1 MLQLTPQDPEALRGG
16 RSDSAARGF
25 QTRPSGGSSAGASA
39 TSTTLYTRTRDG
51 FLTYC
56 KPADIP
62 LSAALLAWR
71 LLVARSGEEDGVEAL
86 RLGRYVEDW
95 TSHRDSPTTRS
106 DGGAQTFTAQ
116 VAKFMVAPGATIQ
129 EAHGEAERLVQGT
142 LGRADERV
150 GANST
155 VYFTDAAQSDS
166 RKGAVSQIAYN
177 VCIKLKTSPGQLVIS
192 FEWTNSEI
200 TRWWAG
206 RALQAYTRYLT
217 AILSQVILSK
227 PGTSLDGQAGSA
239 RLVWDLIGPSNEDLN
254 QIWFWNASMPPTVER
269 CIHDLVSERS
279 ISTPDKVAVQAWD
292 GEFTYRELESL
303 SNTIAR
309 QLRAQAGVRVGD
321 IVMLVFEK
329 SRWTTPALLGVLKS
343 GAAFVLTD
351 PAQPE
356 ARLKTIA
363 SQTGAKAVVC
373 SKLQADLARRIAQ
386 DGDEECG
393 RQDKKQKQKPK
404 PKPAVVL
411 VASDDT
417 TLQHAGWGVGA
428 SAGFL
433 PVVPADSAMYVIFT
447 SGSTGVPKGV
457 VCSHANF
464 VSGAIPRAEAVG
476 YGETSRV
483 FEFAS
488 YAFDVSIDCMLC
500 TLMQGGTVCVPSEA
514 GRVDNLGAAILAS
527 GANMAHMTPS
537 VARVLEDP
545 ETVMRSLD
553 VLGLGGEA
561 VSAGDA
567 AAWSRLTKVVIAYG
581 PSECTVGCTINHEVC
596 ADNTTIGKGTGAV
609 TWIVHPDDHNRLMP
623 VGSVGELLIEG
634 PVVGLGYLGQP
645 DKTAEVFVRDP
656 IWLRQGHTG
665 SKGRRGLLYK
675 TGDLVKYDANGYIV
689 FVGRKD
695 QQVKLRGQR
704 IELSEIEHHLRKNL
718 PPCVKIAAEVVRPS
732 GAEPTLVVF
741 VDEQQPMVNGTKTK
755 TKKAKN
761 DKVGVDDVVKL
772 SPELGAIV
780 ADMDGLLGEEL
791 PRYMVPAAYIPL
803 QSMPVLASAKIDRK
817 RLKALGAS
825 MTREQIA
832 KLRLL
837 APKPARP
844 LSDLERSLASLWASV
859 LGTDVEIGL
868 RDSFFGIGGDSLRAM
883 KLVSAARGEGIA
895 LTVAQVFDNHT
906 LVDMA
911 AVAVVDGDLGSSE
924 PQNIAPFSLIE
935 KTWTPEEARRAAS
948 KYCSVKESAVEDV
961 YPCTPLQ
968 EGLMALSAKFPDSYV
983 AQRVLRLADMAEARR
998 LQGAFETAARES
1010 AILRTRII
1018 QVPGHGLQQ
1027 VVVQGP
1033 IEWRSGA
1040 TVEAYLEADRDEP
1053 MDLGKPLVRY
1063 GLVQSADQVD
1073 FVLTMHHA
1081 LYDGWAMPLVI
1092 DRVNRA
1098 YDGLATE
1105 RPAEFKHFIRFLS
1118 EVDQSAC
1125 EAYWRQQLEGAT
1137 AVQFPALPHEGYM
1150 TQADSLLEMTVP
1162 APPRSSGSATTT
1174 ATIVRGAWALVAA
1187 TFAGHDDVVFGETLT
1202 GRNAP
1207 VAGADLIE
1215 GPMITTV
1222 PIRVAVD
1229 RQCRVA
1235 EFLARIQD
1243 QTVRQIPFEHTGLQ
1257 HIRRVSPDAMEAC
1270 ELRTGLV
1277 LHPAGA
1283 DHPFDPAYPASRLVP
1298 ANDAEAAREALKF
1311 NTYAL
1316 MLVCALAPDGYHVMA
1331 SFDSRAVD
1339 VPTMQRV
1346 LQMLRDVTAL
1356 LCEGLVDDRVS
1367 VGDVVRSVTA
1377 GSPAAVET
1385 LAELDLLGRGAVG
1398 SVDVGARV
1406 DRVWLVD
1413 PDTNQLLVPRG
1424 AVGEIV
1430 VDSPSALSLP
1440 AIDVPAW
1447 HIQVPAVDGEGA
1459 VHLHATGQLAK
1470 FDQQGK
1476 LVHMGRK
1483 GERVLPPRPVK
1494 DRPAGVQKGSE
1505 QLSAKEVRLRN
1516 LWAQILYL
1524 EADGIGADD
1533 SFFKLG
1539 GDSIGAMKLV
1549 SEARPAGFKISV
1561 AQIFKTKTLAAM
1573 AEMAEDI
1580 SMTANEAQGEGSG
1593 INEPVA
1599 TPFSLIEDVG
1609 DVDTFVDQQIK
1620 PKLSKPWKVSDAY
1633 PTRPLQTVAV
1643 TGSTQTPRF
1652 SMRYEAMYFDDHR
1665 GLDVARLQQV
1675 CREVVQRN
1683 EILRTVF
1690 ATAQNKVC
1698 YGVVLDDMAAEFDH
1712 HDVAPGTDV
1721 QKFTHQL
1728 CNRDIEGDI
1737 PEGAAFVKWHLV
1749 RAQPSATS
1757 APGAL
1762 VLRISHAQYDEICLP
1777 LILRQIEALY
1787 TGQAAAAETIPFSR
1801 FVHHTLRTANPR
1813 SVGYWRELLAGS
1825 APPTVL
1831 RPDLGA
1837 MTQVPAAGRRHY
1849 AVDRTLDIS
1858 AAAGTAAGIT
1868 VATIPTA
1875 AWALCLARR
1884 RGLADVLFGEVVS
1897 GRGTGF
1903 AAAERVVG
1911 PCWQYVPFRARFAP
1925 GVTTGADLLEAVQEQ
1940 HAASSAH
1947 EGLALAEITRLCCPG
1962 WPAVDWFDTVVHQDV
1977 EHVEDL
1983 GFRGLGATTETIYPH
1998 QEPLREWKC
2007 QAFVA
2012 DGGKKLTVEIV
2023 TFEAWREQ
2031 ADEVLAEVA
2040 ACVEEL
2046 VCRPGDV
2053 LRL

>member
-1 MLQLTPQDPEALRGG
+1 MLQLTPQDPETLRNG
-16 RSDSAARGF
+16 RLDSASRGF
-25 QTRPSGGSSAGASA
+25 QTHGSSSNGPTSPSV

-56 KPADIP
+56 NPADIP

-71 LLVARSGEEDGVEAL
+71 LLVARSGEEDGIEAL
-86 RLGRYVEDW
+86 RFGRYVDDW
-95 TSHRDSPTTRS
+95 TYHRYSQTTQP
-106 DGGAQTFTAQ
+106 DGDQVQTFTAQ
-116 VAKFMVAPGATIQ
+116 VAKFMVTPSATIE
-129 EAHGEAERLVQGT
+129 EAHREAERLIADT
-142 LGRADERV
+142 IHRSDERV

-155 VYFTDAAQSDS
+155 VYFTDAAQSDI
-166 RKGAVSQIAYN
+166 KNGVVSQILYN
-177 VCIKLKTSPGQLVIS
+177 VCIKLKSSPGQLVIS

-200 TRWWAG
+200 TRLWAG
-206 RALQAYTRYLT
+206 RALQTFTRYLT
-217 AILSQVILSK
+217 AILSQVIMPK
-227 PGTSLDGQAGSA
+227 PGRCIDGQSDSA
-239 RLVWDLIGPSNEDLN
+239 RLVWDLIGPSNEDIN
-254 QIWFWNASMPPTVER
+254 QIWFWNASMPPTVDR
-269 CIHDLVSERS
+269 CIHDLISERS
-279 ISTPDKVAVQAWD
+279 IITPDKVAVQAWD
-292 GEFTYRELESL
+292 GDFTYHEIESL

-309 QLRAQAGVRVGD
+309 QLRTQAGVRVGD

-363 SQTGAKAVVC
+363 SQTRAKAVVC
-373 SKLQADLARRIAQ
+373 SKLQADLASRIAQ
-386 DGDEECG
+386 DANAGDKSG
-393 RQDKKQKQKPK
+393 QQ
-404 PKPAVVL
+404 KPAVVL
-411 VASDDT
+411 VTSDDT
-417 TLQHAGWGVGA
+417 TLEHAGWGVGA
-428 SAGFL
+428 SMGFL
-433 PVVPADSAMYVIFT
+433 PVVPPNSPMYVIFT

-457 VCSHANF
+457 ICSHANF

-476 YGETSRV
+476 YCETSRV

-514 GRVDNLGAAILAS
+514 GRVDNLGAAIMAS

-545 ETVMRSLD
+545 EKVMRSLD

-581 PSECTVGCTINHEVC
+581 PSECTVGCTINHEVS
-596 ADNTTIGKGTGAV
+596 AENTTIGKGKGGV

-645 DKTAEVFVRDP
+645 EKTAEVFIKDP
-656 IWLRQGHTG
+656 IWLPKGHFG
-665 SKGRRGLLYK
+665 SKGRTGVLYK
-675 TGDLVKYDANGYIV
+675 TGDLVKYDANGYIM

-704 IELSEIEHHLRKNL
+704 IELSEIEYHLRKNL
-718 PPCVKIAAEVVRPS
+718 PPCVKIAAEVVRPN

-741 VDEQQPMVNGTKTK
+741 VDEQPIVNGIK
-755 TKKAKN
+755 TKKIKN
-761 DKVGVDDVVKL
+761 DKVGMGEIVKL
-772 SPELGAIV
+772 SPELAVIM
-780 ADMDGLLGEEL
+780 ANMDNLLGEEL

-803 QSMPVLASAKIDRK
+803 QQMPVLASAKIDRK
-817 RLKALGAS
+817 KLKALGNS

-837 APKPARP
+837 SPKPSRP
-844 LSDLERSLASLWASV
+844 LNDLERTLRSLWARI
-859 LGTDVEIGL
+859 LNTDVEIGL
-868 RDSFFGIGGDSLRAM
+868 QDSFFGIGGDSLRAM
-883 KLVSAARGEGIA
+883 KLVSAARVDGIA
-895 LTVAQVFDNHT
+895 LTVAQVFNNHT
-906 LVDMA
+906 LMDMA
-911 AVAVVDGDLGSSE
+911 AVAVVDSNLESSK
-924 PQNIAPFSLIE
+924 PQDIAPFSLIE
-935 KTWTPEEARRAAS
+935 NTWTTEEARQAAS
-948 KYCSVKESAVEDV
+948 KYCDIKESEVEDV

-983 AQRVLRLADMAEARR
+983 AQRVLQLADMTEAQR
-998 LQGAFETAARES
+998 LQDAFETAARDS

-1027 VVVQGP
+1027 VVVQKP
-1033 IEWRSGA
+1033 IEWRSGV
-1040 TVEAYLEADRDEP
+1040 TVEAYLEADREDS

-1063 GLVQSADQVD
+1063 GLVQSADKVD

-1098 YDGLATE
+1098 YDGLSTE
-1105 RPAEFKHFIRFLS
+1105 RPAEFKHFIRFLT

-1137 AVQFPALPHEGYM
+1137 AVQFPALPHEGYI
-1150 TQADSLLEMTVP
+1150 TQADSLLEISIP
-1162 APPRSSGSATTT
+1162 APPRSSASATTT
-1174 ATIVRGAWALVAA
+1174 ATIVRGAWALVASMY
-1187 TFAGHDDVVFGETLT
+1187 AGHNDIVFGETLT

-1229 RQCRVA
+1229 KQTRVA
-1235 EFLARIQD
+1235 DFLARIQD
-1243 QTVRQIPFEHTGLQ
+1243 QTVSQIPFEHTGLQ

-1283 DHPFDPAYPASRLVP
+1283 EDAFDPKYPASRLVP
-1298 ANDAEAAREALKF
+1298 ANDAEAAKEALKF

-1316 MLVCALAPDGYHVMA
+1316 MLVCALAADGYHVMA
-1331 SFDSRAVD
+1331 SFDSRTVD
-1339 VPTMQRV
+1339 MSTMERV
-1346 LQMLRDVTAL
+1346 LQTLKDVTAL
-1356 LCEGLVDDRVS
+1356 LCEGLVDESVK
-1367 VGDVVRSVTA
+1367 VGDVVQSVVAVKPTA
-1377 GSPAAVET
+1377 ET
-1385 LAELDLLGRGAVG
+1385 LAELDQLGRDAVG
-1398 SVDVGARV
+1398 SVDVGAKV
-1406 DRVWLVD
+1406 DRIWLVD
-1413 PDTNQLLVPRG
+1413 PDTNQILVPRG

-1430 VDSPSALSLP
+1430 VDSPDALSLP

-1447 HIQVPAVDGEGA
+1447 LSQVPPVDGEGV
-1459 VHLHATGQLAK
+1459 VHFHATGQLAK
-1470 FDQQGK
+1470 FNHEGK

-1483 GERVLPPRPVK
+1483 GERVLPPQPTNEKRLS
-1494 DRPAGVQKGSE
+1494 RVQNGSE
-1505 QLSAKEVRLRN
+1505 LLSAKEIRLRD

-1524 EADGIGADD
+1524 DAAGIGADD

-1573 AEMAEDI
+1573 AEIAEDI
-1580 SMTANEAQGEGSG
+1580 SIATNEAQGEASSTPGRVTS
-1593 INEPVA
+1593 
-1599 TPFSLIEDVG
+1599 PFSLLEEIG
-1609 DVDTFVDQQIK
+1609 DVDAFVDQQIK
-1620 PKLSKPWKVSDAY
+1620 PKLAKPWKVSDAY

-1643 TGSTQTPRF
+1643 TGSTQVPRF

-1665 GLDVARLQQV
+1665 GLDLARLQQV
-1675 CREVVQRN
+1675 CQEVVEQN

-1690 ATAQNKVC
+1690 ATAQNNVC
-1698 YGVVLDDMAAEFDH
+1698 YGVVLDDMVAEFDH
-1712 HDVAPGTDV
+1712 HNVAEGTDI
-1721 QKFTHQL
+1721 QKFTHDL
-1728 CNRDIEGDI
+1728 CNQDIEGNI
-1737 PEGAAFVKWHLV
+1737 PEGAAFVKWYLI
-1749 RAQPSATS
+1749 RSQSTGAN

-1777 LILRQIEALY
+1777 LILRQLEALY
-1787 TGQAAAAETIPFSR
+1787 TGKTPITKTIPFSS
-1801 FVHHTLRTANPR
+1801 FVHHTLRTANPT
-1813 SVGYWRELLAGS
+1813 SVKYWKDLLAGS
-1825 APPTVL
+1825 APPTIL
-1831 RPDLGA
+1831 RPDLGP
-1837 MTQVPAAGRRHY
+1837 MTQVPASGRMHF
-1849 AVDRTLDIS
+1849 AVDRTIDIS
-1858 AAAGTAAGIT
+1858 AAATNTPGIT

-1884 RGLADVLFGEVVS
+1884 RGLTDVLFGEVVS

-1903 AAAERVVG
+1903 PSAEKVVG
-1911 PCWQYVPFRARFAP
+1911 PCWQYIPFRAELAP
-1925 GVTTGADLLEAVQEQ
+1925 GVTTGTDLLEAVQEQ

-1947 EGLALAEITRLCCPG
+1947 EGMALSEIAKLCCPAWEQTG
-1962 WPAVDWFDTVVHQDV
+1962 EKVDWFDTVVHQDV

-1983 GFRGLGATTETIYPH
+1983 GFSGLGATMETIYPH

-2012 DGGKKLTVEIV
+2012 DGGRKLTMEIV
-2023 TFEAWREQ
+2023 TFEAWKEQ
-2031 ADEVLAEVA
+2031 AVEVLAEVA

-2046 VCRPGDV
+2046 VGRPGEV
-2053 LRL
+2053 LKL